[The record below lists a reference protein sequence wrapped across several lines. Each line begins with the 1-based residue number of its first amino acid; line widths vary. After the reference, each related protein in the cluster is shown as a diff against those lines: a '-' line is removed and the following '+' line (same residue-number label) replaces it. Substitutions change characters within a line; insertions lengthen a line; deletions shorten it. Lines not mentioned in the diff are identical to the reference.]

1 MGSTNS
7 ATNNHQQTMKDPNAP
22 KRPMSGYFRFVHSV
36 RADIAKETG
45 LKGTAASGEFSKRWK
60 ACPQEKK
67 DELIAAYREDMKV
80 YKAKFEEYKKTD
92 DYKNFQ
98 KLSFNKKFKKCPKD
112 KNAPKKPLT
121 PFFLFSME
129 MRPKLLAED
138 PTLKIEV
145 LGKKMGA
152 LWNALSAEEKQK
164 YISEREKNMEV
175 YKVALEQYKQTQ
187 EYQDYQAI
195 KRRWQED
202 KKRASR
208 ARRPY

>member
-1 MGSTNS
+1 MG
-7 ATNNHQQTMKDPNAP
+7 K
-22 KRPMSGYFRFVHSV
+22 
-36 RADIAKETG
+36 I
-45 LKGTAASGEFSKRWK
+45 
-60 ACPQEKK
+60 
-67 DELIAAYREDMKV
+67 
-80 YKAKFEEYKKTD
+80 YKAKFDEYKKTD
-92 DYKNFQ
+92 NYKNFQ
-98 KLSFNKKFKKCPKD
+98 KQSFIKKFKKAPKD

-129 MRPKLLAED
+129 TRPKLLKED
-138 PTLKIEV
+138 PSLKIEV
-145 LGKKMGA
+145 LGKKMGVM
-152 LWNALSAEEKQK
+152 WNALSAEEKQK